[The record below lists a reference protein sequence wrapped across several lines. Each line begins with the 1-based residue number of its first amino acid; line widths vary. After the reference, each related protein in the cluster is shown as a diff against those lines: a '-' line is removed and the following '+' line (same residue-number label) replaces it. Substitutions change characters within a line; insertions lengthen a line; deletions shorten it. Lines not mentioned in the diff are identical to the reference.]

1 MKIDFDV
8 SATPH
13 ARMQCADPN
22 KECHCYGKI
31 CLVSESGKGN
41 CSAGNVFVNGRAFC
55 ALNDGFNIEFGRLIC
70 KELGF
75 RDVVRVTTSKD
86 IKE

>member
-13 ARMQCADPN
+13 ARMQCAD

-31 CLVSESGKGN
+31 CLVSENGKGN

-55 ALNDGFNIEFGRLIC
+55 SVNDGFNIELGRIIC
-70 KELGF
+70 RELGF
-75 RDVVRVTTSKD
+75 RDIVRVTSNKN